1 MRDFSALGFHKICER
16 NMLDTTD
23 TLMLFLK
30 GSLKIKQ
37 TIFIN

>member
-16 NMLDTTD
+16 NMSDTTE
-23 TLMLFLK
+23 TLMLFLE
-30 GSLKIKQ
+30 GSLKIKL